1 MEAVLCDTSAFL
13 YWRTPPLV
21 RLLASEPEDSP
32 LLRELLAPAEIRAFR
47 HALRESTPL
56 CAAATGPGRG
66 RAHPGRAAG
75 AVAASATALSVAL
88 SPPVDLLVCHAS
100 ERSAS
105 TLVRPR
111 LCAAPPEPDGWRQV
125 APGIGAVSPLF
136 SLQQIA
142 TRCSL
147 ARTVMLA
154 SELCGSFSVYVPPE
168 PVRALLQRLIDEG
181 RLPRIS
187 NWSPALDRNGRLT
200 ELWTRPPL
208 ATPEQIREFA
218 ERSPTARGRA
228 RLLRAA
234 GLVVAAAAS
243 PFEVRAGML
252 LGLSRRLGGE
262 GYGPFRHNQRV
273 VLTREARHLARRA
286 FLICDIY
293 WDATE
298 SRRALDVECQS
309 RLEHASGDAALSD
322 ADRATALD
330 LVGIDVVSVTYGQLA
345 SPARFDALAQL
356 IAQKLGMPW
365 RERTPSEAA
374 AASRLRR
381 EVFADWATLPVV

>member
-32 LLRELLAPAEIRAFR
+32 LLRELLAPAEIRSFR

-75 AVAASATALSVAL
+75 AVASSATALSVAL

-125 APGIGAVSPLF
+125 APGIGVASPLF

-142 TRCSL
+142 ARCSL

-168 PVRALLQRLIDEG
+168 PVRSLLQRLIDEG
-181 RLPRIS
+181 RLPRVS
-187 NWSPALDRNGRLT
+187 NWSPTLDHNGRLT

-208 ATPEQIREFA
+208 ATPEQIR
-218 ERSPTARGRA
+218 
-228 RLLRAA
+228 
-234 GLVVAAAAS
+234 
-243 PFEVRAGML
+243 
-252 LGLSRRLGGE
+252 
-262 GYGPFRHNQRV
+262 
-273 VLTREARHLARRA
+273 
-286 FLICDIY
+286 D
-293 WDATE
+293 
-298 SRRALDVECQS
+298 
-309 RLEHASGDAALSD
+309 
-322 ADRATALD
+322 
-330 LVGIDVVSVTYGQLA
+330 VGIDVVSVTYGQLA

-374 AASRLRR
+374 AASRLRK